1 MVNASS
7 YRARVVSSFGDCTVM
22 DPEDPRRLHV
32 RSDPER
38 RPARASAGA
47 RTAAGARAF
56 TEQWQSDLRSCM
68 RAMDSTLTHLLRSI
82 AEGQVLT
89 ARSEARCLAKQ
100 ADTLDAL
107 IAPWPDVT
115 A

>member
-1 MVNASS
+1 
-7 YRARVVSSFGDCTVM
+7 
-22 DPEDPRRLHV
+22 
-32 RSDPER
+32 
-38 RPARASAGA
+38 
-47 RTAAGARAF
+47 
-56 TEQWQSDLRSCM
+56 M
-68 RAMDSTLTHLLRSI
+68 RAMDSTLTHLLRSL

-107 IAPWPDVT
+107 IAPWPDAT